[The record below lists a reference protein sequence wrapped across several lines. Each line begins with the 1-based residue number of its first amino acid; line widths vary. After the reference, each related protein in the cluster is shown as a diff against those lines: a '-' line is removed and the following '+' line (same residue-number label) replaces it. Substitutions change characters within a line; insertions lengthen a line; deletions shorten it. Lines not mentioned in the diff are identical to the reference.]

1 MEIAGKVAVVTGS
14 SSGVGQATAELLAQ
28 LGASVV
34 VNYFHGADAA
44 DEIVAGIRSNG
55 GQAIAV
61 QADLRENADCQRLI
75 QSAVDEF
82 GALHILVNN
91 GAMTYFIPH
100 DDLDAVTDEVWD
112 DVLGANLR
120 GLFNCSRAAAPHMRA
135 AGEGAIV
142 NVSSV
147 AGDGGGGSCIPYA
160 ASKAAVNVITKSLAR
175 VLGPEIRINTIAPGF
190 IEGRWLRDG
199 LGEATYEAG
208 RTRLTATAPLRG
220 VATPQLCA
228 DAILALIERNT
239 FVTGQT
245 ITVDGGATL

>member
-14 SSGVGQATAELLAQ
+14 SSGVGRATAELLAE
-28 LGASVV
+28 LGAAVV
-34 VNYFHGADAA
+34 VNYNRGAEAA
-44 DEIVAGIRSNG
+44 DEVVTGIRSRG

-61 QADLRENADCQRLI
+61 QADVRQDADCRRLI

-91 GAMTYFIPH
+91 AGMTHFIAH
-100 DDLDAVTDEVWD
+100 DDLEAVTDEVWD
-112 DVLGANLR
+112 DIIGANLR
-120 GLFNCSRAAAPHMRA
+120 GVFNCSRAAAAHMRA

-147 AGDGGGGSCIPYA
+147 AGAGGGGSSIPYA
-160 ASKAAVNVITKSLAR
+160 ASKAGVNVITKSLAR

-190 IEGRWLRDG
+190 IEGRWLRGG
-199 LGEATYEAG
+199 LGEQTYEAG
-208 RTRLTATAPLRG
+208 RKRLSETAPLRG
-220 VATPQLCA
+220 VATPETCA
-228 DAILALIERNT
+228 DAIVALIERNV

-245 ITVDGGATL
+245 VTVDGGATL

>member
-14 SSGVGQATAELLAQ
+14 SSGVGQATAQLLAQ

-190 IEGRWLRDG
+190 IEGRWLRSG